1 MSMKAT
7 KFSVAYILGYLMNFP
22 DILRDS
28 QYKFDIRDFPSSLT
42 QVIYM
47 AINNCAQGGCNKITP
62 KELLA
67 SIENSAKAT
76 KIFNDASGNSYI
88 NDCYKLG
95 KEDNWENFEY
105 HYNLL
110 KKQSLLLSLKSQG
123 FNISEIWSENPLST
137 ELDEKQTAN
146 LEKLTIEDIINY
158 FEHKLDVQRNFYTE
172 GQGQISVKANEG
184 MKELVESL
192 KETPEMGAPINS
204 NILNTIY
211 RGARLGKLYMRSA
224 SSGCVDCDTEY
235 FNGTKW
241 KKISEYQRGEKVL
254 QYHVDTGKADLTYPL
269 RYIKAPCSEMYK
281 IYSKYGI
288 NQMLSE

>member
-1 MSMKAT
+1 MKAT

-110 KKQSLLLSLKSQG
+110 KKQSLLLSLIFQK
-123 FNISEIWSENPLST
+123 F
-137 ELDEKQTAN
+137 
-146 LEKLTIEDIINY
+146 
-158 FEHKLDVQRNFYTE
+158 
-172 GQGQISVKANEG
+172 GQK
-184 MKELVESL
+184 
-192 KETPEMGAPINS
+192 
-204 NILNTIY
+204 IL
-211 RGARLGKLYMRSA
+211 
-224 SSGCVDCDTEY
+224 
-235 FNGTKW
+235 
-241 KKISEYQRGEKVL
+241 YQ
-254 QYHVDTGKADLTYPL
+254 Q
-269 RYIKAPCSEMYK
+269 
-281 IYSKYGI
+281 
-288 NQMLSE
+288 N